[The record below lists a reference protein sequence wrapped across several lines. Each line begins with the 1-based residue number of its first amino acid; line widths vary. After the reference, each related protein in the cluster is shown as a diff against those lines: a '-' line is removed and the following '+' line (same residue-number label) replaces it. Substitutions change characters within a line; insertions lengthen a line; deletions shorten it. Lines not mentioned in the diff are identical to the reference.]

1 LSNQKR
7 KENNIIVPNV
17 YTTSSAGFP
26 PPIKTDPNIK
36 KKMTL
41 KNTVKKKILIYF
53 DIKSS

>member
-53 DIKSS
+53 DIKSP